1 MVDRHAA
8 LQLSVHRPAVLPHP
22 RRPPR
27 RPVARCRLSGDHHR
41 FLELPGSRGR
51 PVDLA
56 DGRRVQ
62 LWQGPARTDR
72 PRQPR
77 LPVGVVPG
85 GQRAQHGCRGP
96 PMITAQHVVN
106 IVLDEAAKLG
116 GADETMVL
124 VSDKVEA
131 TLRWAGNSM
140 TTNGVSVSRNIT
152 VISVV
157 RRGASAHIGTV
168 VSAEVDPR
176 VIPGLVASSQD
187 AARSAPAAV
196 DAAPLLADSGVPA
209 DWDAPVPGTGPL
221 VFADVAESLSRGFGG
236 TDRLYGFAHHSVST
250 TFLASSTGLRRR
262 YTQPT
267 GAVEINAKRGD
278 ASAWAGIGTTDF
290 VDVPTDSLLE
300 QLSMRLGW
308 ARRSVEL
315 PAGRYETIMPPS
327 AVADMML
334 YLAWSMAGR
343 GAQEGRTALSAPGG
357 GTRVGERLTDLP
369 LTLFSDPMAPGLA
382 CTPFVAVSSSSETVS
397 LFDNGMEIGQVDW
410 IRDGVINALAYP
422 RATAAKFDAK
432 VAVAAD
438 NLVMTGGSAELPDMI
453 AATERGLLLTTL
465 WYIREVDPTT
475 MLLTGLTRDGV
486 YLIED
491 GEVTAA
497 VNNFRFNESPLD
509 LLRRVTEAGASEKTL
524 PRECSDWATR
534 AAMPS
539 LRIPDF
545 YMSSVS
551 QAQ

>member
-1 MVDRHAA
+1 
-8 LQLSVHRPAVLPHP
+8 
-22 RRPPR
+22 
-27 RPVARCRLSGDHHR
+27 
-41 FLELPGSRGR
+41 
-51 PVDLA
+51 
-56 DGRRVQ
+56 
-62 LWQGPARTDR
+62 
-72 PRQPR
+72 
-77 LPVGVVPG
+77 
-85 GQRAQHGCRGP
+85 
-96 PMITAQHVVN
+96 MITPQHVVN
-106 IVLDEAAKLG
+106 LVLDEATKLG
-116 GADETMVL
+116 GANETMVL
-124 VSDKVEA
+124 VTDKVEA

-196 DAAPLLADSGVPA
+196 DAAPLLANSGVPA

-278 ASAWAGIGTTDF
+278 ASAWTGVGTADF

-300 QLSMRLGW
+300 QLSTRLAW
-308 ARRSVEL
+308 AQRTVEL

-327 AVADMML
+327 TVADMMI
-334 YLAWSMAGR
+334 YLVWSMAGR
-343 GAQEGRTALSAPGG
+343 GAQEGRTAFSASGG
-357 GTRVGERLTDLP
+357 GTRLGERLTELP

-382 CTPFVAVSSSSETVS
+382 CAPFVATSSSSEALSV
-397 LFDNGMEIGQVDW
+397 FDNGMEITQVDW
-410 IRDGVINALAYP
+410 IRSGVINALAYP
-422 RATAAKFDAK
+422 RATAAKFDAE

-438 NLVMTGGSAELPDMI
+438 NLVMTGGSAELTDMI

-475 MLLTGLTRDGV
+475 LLLTGLTRDGV

-509 LLRRVTEAGASEKTL
+509 LLRRITEAGASQKTL
-524 PRECSDWATR
+524 PREWGDWATR
-534 AAMPS
+534 AAMPT

>member
-1 MVDRHAA
+1 
-8 LQLSVHRPAVLPHP
+8 
-22 RRPPR
+22 
-27 RPVARCRLSGDHHR
+27 
-41 FLELPGSRGR
+41 
-51 PVDLA
+51 
-56 DGRRVQ
+56 
-62 LWQGPARTDR
+62 
-72 PRQPR
+72 
-77 LPVGVVPG
+77 
-85 GQRAQHGCRGP
+85 
-96 PMITAQHVVN
+96 MITAQHVVN

-116 GADETMVL
+116 RADETIVL
-124 VSDKVEA
+124 LTDRVEA

-140 TTNGVSVSRNIT
+140 TTNGLSVNRNMT
-152 VISVV
+152 VISIV
-157 RRGASAHIGTV
+157 RQGTSAFVGTV
-168 VSAEVDPR
+168 VSSEVDPR
-176 VIPGLVASSQD
+176 VIPGLVAASQA
-187 AARSAPAAV
+187 AARSAPEAG
-196 DAAPLLADSGVPA
+196 DAAPLLADTGVPA
-209 DWDAPVPGTGPL
+209 DWDAPVPGTGPGA
-221 VFADVAESLSRGFGG
+221 FADLAGSLSRGFKGS
-236 TDRLYGFAHHSVST
+236 DRLYGYAHHSVST

-262 YTQPT
+262 FTQPT
-267 GAVEINAKRGD
+267 GTVEINGKRGD
-278 ASAWAGIGTTDF
+278 ASAWVGVGTPDF
-290 VDVPTDSLLE
+290 VDVPTDLLLE

-308 ARRSVEL
+308 AKRSVEL
-315 PAGRYETIMPPS
+315 PAGRYETILPPS
-327 AVADMML
+327 TVADMMI

-343 GAQEGRTALSAPGG
+343 GAREGRTAFSAPGG
-357 GTRVGERLTDLP
+357 GTRVGERLTELP

-382 CTPFVAVSSSSETVS
+382 CTPFVAASNSSETVS
-397 LFDNGMEIGQVDW
+397 VFDNGMEINQVDW

-438 NLVMTGGSAELPDMI
+438 NLVMTGGSAELADMI

-475 MLLTGLTRDGV
+475 LLLTGLTRDGV

-509 LLRRVTEAGASEKTL
+509 LLRRATEAGVSEKTL
-524 PRECSDWATR
+524 PREWGDWATR